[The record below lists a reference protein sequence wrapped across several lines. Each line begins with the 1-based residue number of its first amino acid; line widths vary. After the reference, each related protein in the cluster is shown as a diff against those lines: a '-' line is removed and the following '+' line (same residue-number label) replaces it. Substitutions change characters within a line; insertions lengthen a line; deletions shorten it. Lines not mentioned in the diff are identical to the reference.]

1 MALGKSCDLPVVAEP
16 VTLER
21 QEHERCLIAFGFVPA
36 VPAPEHE
43 ESD

>member
-1 MALGKSCDLPVVAEP
+1 MALGKNCDLPVGAER

-21 QEHERCLIAFGFVPA
+21 QERERCLIAFGFVPA
-36 VPAPEHE
+36 APVSEHE